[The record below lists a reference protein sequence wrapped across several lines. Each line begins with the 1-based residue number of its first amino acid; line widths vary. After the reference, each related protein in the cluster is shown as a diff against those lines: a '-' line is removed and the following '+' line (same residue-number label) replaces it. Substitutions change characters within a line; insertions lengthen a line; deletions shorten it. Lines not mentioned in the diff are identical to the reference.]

1 MLINI
6 PRLVMGTLQ
15 LAPGTHLTI
24 DETNMQCGTLN
35 SKGVE
40 NASLLK
46 HLMEWQTVTPSSP
59 FFKHAD
65 KHMHV
70 LRQVLLCTRIGSR
83 DCEWL
88 HKVV

>member
-6 PRLVMGTLQ
+6 PRLVMGALQ
-15 LAPGTHLTI
+15 LAQGTHLTI

-46 HLMEWQTVTPSSP
+46 HLTEWQTVTNLPI
-59 FFKHAD
+59 F
-65 KHMHV
+65 
-70 LRQVLLCTRIGSR
+70 QTC
-83 DCEWL
+83 
-88 HKVV
+88 